1 MSVSTPSS
9 NKGATGRDLLDLHR
23 SVQRGTN
30 ISPTNTSH
38 ARQQVPLR
46 SPPSSQNSTKKSAT
60 NRGSSGSGIGSSSSS
75 SSSSNGGGFF
85 NKILKRSSTK
95 SSSSTQA
102 SPSSKPTSK
111 SSTVVSNASSPTVSK
126 TTGSGRRINSSSSLT
141 SANNNNSNSNSNNN
155 HGTFSGSSFSTY
167 GMSNDSDSA
176 ENISHDEGRTSR
188 LPSVRRSSK
197 TKLKELSK
205 SVSRG
210 HGDRNSMSIFDEDN
224 SSMYDDDLHS
234 VSDIS
239 AVSSIDDEHSL
250 GSSTSYLA
258 SKPGFTSADGIASN
272 QRYSTSGLGLL
283 EDNEKYD
290 HAEQSS
296 YEGERPQD
304 WANISK
310 EALVAPSYLRV
321 SKRKR
326 QAPKILDNLFL
337 AQELNTNMDL
347 KKSQN
352 HTIDLDTLST
362 DSATDHPNDTD
373 HNDMSFLSESTFDS
387 EEENEVNINNIKSNN
402 AKAFSNGDKKK
413 NQNEI
418 FVMEFSRDGK
428 YLATAGRDSVI
439 RIWKVISSPLAR
451 LEYKS
456 YEEANKENTG
466 KKESVDNID
475 SFSLPPGQNEISS
488 DKKNP
493 CKVSMSKSTASA
505 NNTSGANFGKNG
517 TTSANG
523 SNNNGEYRRSKTRL
537 FPNAPVF
544 HQEPVRIFRGHSHNI
559 LSLDWSKNNFLI
571 SGSMDRTVRLWHID
585 KYECLQ
591 TFPHEDFVTTVKFHP
606 TDDRFFLSGSLDNR
620 LRLWSII
627 EQNIAYVNDLGDDV
641 LITAASFTPDG
652 TICLAG
658 GFNGSFFTLETKGLQ
673 LIARYEVKEK
683 HVNPFHDKNGNK
695 ITGIK
700 VFERNEDESKENHSH
715 FKKHAKDDK
724 DDGAD
729 SKTKSDPMAKWN
741 VLVTTNDSKVRLV
754 NSHQKKLVTRFKG
767 LTNNS
772 SSIVA
777 DISYDHQYIISGSE
791 DHWCYVWKNNNSII
805 NNKLKNS
812 LTELMLD
819 GKHQLNDL
827 HQKHKKY
834 TNLLHANKFMK
845 KLNLQKFL
853 ETEGFKYEYIANEN
867 SSYSS
872 FHAHHTKVNA
882 AIFAPLE
889 TSKLLELSDDC
900 IYDLMK
906 KYNSTLSGRD
916 NEAYVEPGYIII
928 TTDEQGC
935 IRVFRQDTAIKFRK
949 QARSY
954 GKKFSRKRSVAKKD
968 SNETPGSNSDEI
980 SSFPLSHTNSSS
992 KLYRSKSTKGRSL
1005 SPVAS
1010 NFKNR
1015 ISGKI
1020 KSGNSIPNSPV
1031 TTTSA
1036 EFTNNSL
1043 DASTLSTN
1051 SSINTRPKIVS
1062 SSSLINGRQKP
1073 QSPPQTNVVPANNY
1087 AVNLPDPATELP
1099 SLKTTLL
1106 NKDESATTI
1115 KDSDTDLS
1123 RIPSITVDSPTGSSQ
1138 HGSKHS
1144 IQPVSRSSGEYNGSP
1159 VIPSHSLTQ
1168 SIGDISFKDK
1178 KHREPPQ
1185 NL

>member
-1 MSVSTPSS
+1 M
-9 NKGATGRDLLDLHR
+9 
-23 SVQRGTN
+23 
-30 ISPTNTSH
+30 
-38 ARQQVPLR
+38 
-46 SPPSSQNSTKKSAT
+46 
-60 NRGSSGSGIGSSSSS
+60 
-75 SSSSNGGGFF
+75 
-85 NKILKRSSTK
+85 
-95 SSSSTQA
+95 
-102 SPSSKPTSK
+102 
-111 SSTVVSNASSPTVSK
+111 
-126 TTGSGRRINSSSSLT
+126 
-141 SANNNNSNSNSNNN
+141 
-155 HGTFSGSSFSTY
+155 
-167 GMSNDSDSA
+167 
-176 ENISHDEGRTSR
+176 
-188 LPSVRRSSK
+188 PSVRRGSK
-197 TKLKELSK
+197 PMLKELTK

-250 GSSTSYLA
+250 GSSTSYLP
-258 SKPGFTSADGIASN
+258 SKTGFTDGITPS
-272 QRYSTSGLGLL
+272 QRYSTSGNGLL
-283 EDNEKYD
+283 EGHEIYEIGKQNLYE
-290 HAEQSS
+290 AEQ
-296 YEGERPQD
+296 PQD
-304 WANISK
+304 WANIPK
-310 EALVAPSYLRV
+310 ESLLAPSYLRV
-321 SKRKR
+321 SKRKK

-337 AQELNTNMDL
+337 AQELNTNAHL

-362 DSATDHPNDTD
+362 DSATDQKLWSNSNDTEQ
-373 HNDMSFLSESTFDS
+373 NEMSFLSESTVDS
-387 EEENEVNINNIKSNN
+387 DEENEVNYNNSKSNN
-402 AKAFSNGDKKK
+402 AKVFSKGDKKK

-439 RIWKVISSPLAR
+439 RVWKVISSPLAR

-456 YEEANKENTG
+456 YEEANRENSG
-466 KKESVDNID
+466 IKQSADNVD
-475 SFSLPPGQNEISS
+475 SFSLPPGQNENSC
-488 DKKNP
+488 DKMNP
-493 CKVSMSKSTASA
+493 CKVGLSKNINSTSS
-505 NNTSGANFGKNG
+505 NSGKNG
-517 TTSANG
+517 TTSASSSNG
-523 SNNNGEYRRSKTRL
+523 NGEYKRSKTRL

-571 SGSMDRTVRLWHID
+571 SGSMDRTVRLWHVD

-591 TFPHEDFVTTVKFHP
+591 TFPHEDFVTSVKFHP

-627 EQNIAYVNDLGDDV
+627 EQNVAYVNDLGDDV

-673 LIARYEVKEK
+673 LISRYEVKEK

-700 VFERNEDESKENHSH
+700 VFERNDYDIKENHLH
-715 FKKHAKDDK
+715 LKKHTKDDN
-724 DDGAD
+724 DNGPD
-729 SKTKSDPMAKWN
+729 SETKSDPMAKWN

-834 TNLLHANKFMK
+834 TNLLHANKFMRK
-845 KLNLQKFL
+845 FNLQKFL
-853 ETEGFKYEYIANEN
+853 ETEDFKYEYIANEN

-906 KYNSTLSGRD
+906 KYNSTLSGSD
-916 NEAYVEPGYIII
+916 KEAYVEPGYIII

-935 IRVFRQDTAIKFRK
+935 IRVFRQDTAVKFRK
-949 QARSY
+949 QVSSY
-954 GKKFSRKRSVAKKD
+954 GKKFSRKRSIARKD
-968 SNETPGSNSDEI
+968 INETAGSNSDEM

-992 KLYRSKSTKGRSL
+992 KLYRSKLTKGRSL

-1010 NFKNR
+1010 NLRNK
-1015 ISGKI
+1015 IQGKI
-1020 KSGNSIPNSPV
+1020 KGNNSIPNSPV
-1031 TTTSA
+1031 TSTSA
-1036 EFTNNSL
+1036 EFPNNSL
-1043 DASTLSTN
+1043 DSSTLSTN

-1062 SSSLINGRQKP
+1062 SSSLINGRQRP
-1073 QSPPQTNVVPANNY
+1073 QTPPQTSAIPANHY
-1087 AVNLPDPATELP
+1087 ALNLPDPASELP

-1123 RIPSITVDSPTGSSQ
+1123 KIPSITVDLPTASSPD
-1138 HGSKHS
+1138 GSKPS
-1144 IQPVSRSSGEYNGSP
+1144 IQPALGSSGEEKGSP
-1159 VIPSHSLTQ
+1159 IIPSHSITQ

-1185 NL
+1185 SL